1 MQSLHDLLR
10 QRVPRIP
17 VTQLLAG
24 INVLVFLAMLTGGAG
39 LWHSSNSVQL
49 AWGANFG
56 PATQDGEWWRLG
68 SALFL
73 HFGAVHLALNLWAL
87 WDSGQLVERM
97 YGHASFAGIYFSSG
111 FAGNL
116 LSLVA
121 HKGLAVSGGAS
132 GAIFGVYGALLAFLW
147 RERSNLRPHE
157 FRWLFWGAA
166 GFAAVTIALGFLVTG
181 IDNAAH
187 IGGFIAGILGGIILA
202 RPIDMTKRVSQR
214 SRLFAGSAFA
224 LAIAILISQIPA
236 PAYRW
241 SEEVLVRREIGE
253 FLRDDAAIS
262 RAWQNILDEGKRGSI
277 SFDELAGRI
286 DTAVGDRYEESFE
299 QLSHLPPDPALPS
312 AAAVEA
318 LRHYAERRR
327 DASRALA
334 EGLRAGKTAPILDA
348 LEMERKSRQLNQSD
362 RAGVVKLKP
371 KNGTSQGS
379 TDPEDEQ

>member
-17 VTQLLAG
+17 VTQLLIG
-24 INVLVFLAMLTGGAG
+24 INLLIFVAMLAGGAG
-39 LWHSSNSVQL
+39 LWHSSNGVQL

-56 PATQDGEWWRLG
+56 PAVQDGEWWRLG

-73 HFGAVHLALNLWAL
+73 HFGAIHLAVNLWAL

-97 YGHASFAGIYFSSG
+97 YGHVRFAGIYFSSG
-111 FAGNL
+111 LAGNL
-116 LSLVA
+116 LSLVM
-121 HKGLAVSGGAS
+121 HQGLAVSGGAS
-132 GAIFGVYGALLAFLW
+132 AAIFGVYGALLVFLW
-147 RERSNLRPHE
+147 RERGNLHPQE

-187 IGGFIAGILGGIILA
+187 IGGFMAGMLSGIMLTQ
-202 RPIDMTKRVSQR
+202 PIDITKRVPQR

-262 RAWQNILDEGKRGSI
+262 RAWQSILDEGRRGGI
-277 SFDELAGRI
+277 SFEELAGRI
-286 DTAVGDRYEESFE
+286 DTAVGDRYEENFE
-299 QLSHLPPDPALPS
+299 QLSHLPPNPALPS
-312 AAAVEA
+312 AAAVEV

-334 EGLRAGKTAPILDA
+334 EGLRTGKPAQIIDA
-348 LEMERKSRQLNQSD
+348 LEMERESRQLTQPD
-362 RAGVVKLKP
+362 K
-371 KNGTSQGS
+371 
-379 TDPEDEQ
+379 